1 MDHSVYLSPCLL
13 TLKIIVMKKIT
24 VLMAVTALIAVLL
37 VFCNQPAKQDE
48 AISIKSENISHDSL
62 VKRGKYLVEI
72 MGCHDC
78 HSPKK
83 MGPQGPYPDPD
94 RLLSGQPADMPIA
107 KFDTGTTKNWV
118 LFNGML
124 TTTVGPWGISFSA
137 NITSDST
144 GIGAWTEQQFFRAIR
159 EGKYKGLENSRP
171 LLPPM
176 PWPGIAKASDD
187 DLKAIFTYL
196 KSTKPVKN
204 VVPQP
209 LFNKQ

>member
-1 MDHSVYLSPCLL
+1 
-13 TLKIIVMKKIT
+13 MKKIM
-24 VLMAVTALIAVLL
+24 VFTAIAALTTAML
-37 VFCNQPAKQDE
+37 VFCNQPTIPDE
-48 AISIKSENISHDSL
+48 ATLIKSENISHDSL

-107 KFDTGTTKNWV
+107 KFDTGTAKNWV

-124 TTTVGPWGISFSA
+124 TSAVGPWGISFAA
-137 NITSDST
+137 NLTSDST
-144 GIGAWTEQQFFRAIR
+144 GIGAWTEQQFFKAIR
-159 EGKYKGLENSRP
+159 EGKYKGLDNSRP

-176 PWPGIAKASDD
+176 PWPGVAKASDN
-187 DLKAIFTYL
+187 DLKAIL
-196 KSTKPVKN
+196 PISN
-204 VVPQP
+204 QP
-209 LFNKQ
+209 NR